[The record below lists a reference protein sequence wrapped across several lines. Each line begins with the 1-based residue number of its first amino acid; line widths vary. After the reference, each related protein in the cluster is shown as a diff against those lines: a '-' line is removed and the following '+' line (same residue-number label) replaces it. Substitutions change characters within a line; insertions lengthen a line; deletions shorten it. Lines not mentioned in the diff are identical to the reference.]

1 MLRVLHCLYDDREN
15 PWVGGGGA
23 VRAFEIYRRLTD
35 RVDATLVTGN
45 YPGARDETIDGVR
58 YVRVGSPRSYIVSR
72 WTFTRAASRL
82 LAEGAYDVG
91 VVDFSVYAP
100 VRLPAGRPV
109 GLTVHHLTGPT
120 ARQRWGPLLGAAIA
134 YAERRLLRRARWV
147 SVVSDWTGSRLRPLL
162 RPDAWVTRVGNGVP
176 DELFR
181 IQRRDEGYLLYFG
194 RLDLFQKGIDT
205 LLHALALLVRQR
217 PGLELRIAG
226 RGKDTARVRALAEEL
241 GIARNVRMLGSVSD
255 AERLALLAGATL
267 AVMPSRFEGFGLVA
281 AEAMA
286 AGVPLVATTAGA
298 LPEVVGPP
306 EGGILVPP
314 DDPNALAAAV
324 AQLLDSPEQRAA
336 LSQSARRRAS
346 AHFSWDVVAQ
356 QHLEFIR
363 RIAADFAASRS
374 PVRP

>member
-1 MLRVLHCLYDDREN
+1 MLRVLHCLYDDPEN

-35 RVDATLVTGN
+35 QVDATLVTGN
-45 YPGARDETIDGVR
+45 YPGARDEMIDGVR
-58 YVRVGSPRSYIVSR
+58 YVRVGSPSSYVVSR

-82 LAEGAYDVG
+82 LARGAYDVG

-100 VRLPAGRPV
+100 VRLPADRPV

-120 ARQRWGPLLGAAIA
+120 ARQRWGALLGAAIA

-147 SVVSDWTGSRLRPLL
+147 SVVSEWTGSRLRPLL
-162 RPDAWVTRVGNGVP
+162 RPDAWVARVGNGVP

-181 IQRRDEGYLLYFG
+181 VQRRDEGYLLSFG

-205 LLHALALLVRQR
+205 LLHALALLVRER
-217 PGLELRIAG
+217 PGLELRLAG
-226 RGKDTARVRALAEEL
+226 RGKDAARVRALAEEL
-241 GIARNVRMLGSVSD
+241 GIARNVRILGSVSD
-255 AERLALLAGATL
+255 AGRLALLAGATL

-286 AGVPLVATTAGA
+286 AGVPLVASTAGA
-298 LPEVVGPP
+298 LPEVIGPP
-306 EGGILVPP
+306 EGGVLVPP
-314 DDPNALAAAV
+314 DDPQALATAV
-324 AQLLDSPEQRAA
+324 ARLLDSPEQRAA
-336 LSQSARRRAS
+336 LSRSARRRAS
-346 AHFSWDVVAQ
+346 THFSWDVVAR

-363 RIAADFAASRS
+363 RIAADFAGPRTPA
-374 PVRP
+374 RP